1 MAAYCAKYMPAFLK
15 NLDEYQRNELE
26 QALKTL
32 FLKFDESLLSPE
44 AEKELKDMRDACSNK
59 TSIKEEEE
67 EEVDLD
73 EELKEEEEDDE
84 GTESEDSSAKNEA
97 TTQQVSEPKSGNA
110 DEIVSETAQ
119 LYDEACMPL
128 EEVLKRYKSTQ
139 KKVKKALNKNHLING
154 QKPGLS
160 PMISAPGSTAS
171 RNLRSKKLHELA
183 DDKQKTPPPA
193 KSAAELDQQEELDI
207 TEIKKNGHLDG
218 NQNYE
223 QDFDEASNLVR
234 LILKIFF
241 LFFFRVGKIGKWFW
255 YLSHFQ
261 SFLFTFLNF

>member
-32 FLKFDESLLSPE
+32 FLKFDESLLSAE

-59 TSIKEEEE
+59 TSIKQDEEE
-67 EEVDLD
+67 DRD
-73 EELKEEEEDDE
+73 EELKEEVEEED
-84 GTESEDSSAKNEA
+84 TESEDSSVKNDA
-97 TTQQVSEPKSGNA
+97 TTQKVSEPKS

-139 KKVKKALNKNHLING
+139 KKVKKALNKNHLVNG

-171 RNLRSKKLHELA
+171 RNLRSKKLLELTE
-183 DDKQKTPPPA
+183 DKQKTPPPPA

-234 LILKIFF
+234 LLIF
-241 LFFFRVGKIGKWFW
+241 LHQV
-255 YLSHFQ
+255 
-261 SFLFTFLNF
+261 